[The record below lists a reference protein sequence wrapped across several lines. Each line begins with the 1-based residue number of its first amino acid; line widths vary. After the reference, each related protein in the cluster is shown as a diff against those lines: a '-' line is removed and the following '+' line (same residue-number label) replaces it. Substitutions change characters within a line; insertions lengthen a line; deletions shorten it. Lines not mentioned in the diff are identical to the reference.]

1 MPDINNNKKL
11 YSVKMWKYVNPVFGN
26 KVKGNKTVTLVEG
39 NAVIINDE
47 ERARQARMSFG
58 LTLTIV

>member
-1 MPDINNNKKL
+1 
-11 YSVKMWKYVNPVFGN
+11 MWKYVNPVFGN
-26 KVKGNKTVTLVEG
+26 KVKSNKTVTLVEG